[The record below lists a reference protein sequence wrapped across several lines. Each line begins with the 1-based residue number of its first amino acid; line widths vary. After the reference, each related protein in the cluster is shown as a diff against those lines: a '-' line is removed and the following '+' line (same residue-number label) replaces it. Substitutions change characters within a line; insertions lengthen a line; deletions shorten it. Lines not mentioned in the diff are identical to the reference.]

1 MAFCL
6 QAPRDGGRPRRG
18 SENGMEFNAQAG
30 GSGGGDMARS
40 PPIQEGIL
48 RLLPEPLPIIM
59 HSACAVTKGKARLI

>member
-1 MAFCL
+1 
-6 QAPRDGGRPRRG
+6 
-18 SENGMEFNAQAG
+18 
-30 GSGGGDMARS
+30 MARS